1 MRLASYVVLSATCR
15 VTAVTYILV
24 FAMVRMIHRRGEQN
38 EVVLE
43 QYVPS
48 FSLRS
53 FFFITSSHI
62 FFVFFLPICAH
73 VPADLHVVPTSLRTC
88 RS

>member
-24 FAMVRMIHRRGEQN
+24 FAMVRMINRRGEQN

-48 FSLRS
+48 FSFRS

-62 FFVFFLPICAH
+62 FFVFFFYQFVH
-73 VPADLHVVPTSLRTC
+73 MC
-88 RS
+88 RQIYT